1 MRYRRLGTTD
11 LTVSELCLGTMTW
24 GQQNSEDDAHEQ
36 LDYAVEAG
44 INFIDTAELYPVA
57 PRAATYALTEQY
69 IGTWLKGRGD
79 RDKLVIATKAL
90 TNANRERQTFQYVRG
105 GDARYDARNIAEAVD
120 ASLERLQTDH
130 IDLYQLHWP
139 ERHVN
144 IFGQQDYVH
153 DADEG
158 AWTPLRE
165 VLEALAEQVKAGK
178 IRYVGVS
185 NETPW
190 GLMTYLKLAEQH
202 GLPRVAS
209 VQNVYHLLNRLYEV
223 GMAEI
228 SHREDVAL
236 LGYSPLAF
244 GTLSGK
250 YLDGQRPEGARMSL
264 FPERYMRFLSPLAQE
279 TVRRY
284 IQIAEAHDMTPS
296 TLAIAF
302 AKDRPFMTAPIIG
315 ATNLTQL
322 RENIAAADVR
332 LSPEVLAEIE
342 EIHRLQPNPCP

>member
-24 GQQNSEDDAHEQ
+24 GEQNSEDEAHEQ
-36 LDYAVEAG
+36 LDLAVDAG

-69 IGTWLKGRGD
+69 IGTWLKGRGG
-79 RDKLVIATKAL
+79 REKLVIASKAL
-90 TNANRERQTFQYVRG
+90 TNANRSRQTFGYVRDG
-105 GDARYDARNIAEAVD
+105 NACYDATNIAQAVN
-120 ASLERLQTDH
+120 ASLERLQTDY

-144 IFGQQDYVH
+144 IFGEQDYVH

-165 VLEALAEQVKAGK
+165 VLEALAAQVKAGK
-178 IRYVGVS
+178 IRHIGLS

-190 GLMTYLKLAEQH
+190 GLMTYLKLAKEH
-202 GLPRVAS
+202 GLPRIAS

-244 GTLSGK
+244 GALTGK
-250 YLDGQRPEGARMSL
+250 YLDGKRPDKARMSL
-264 FPERYMRFLSPLAQE
+264 FPERYARFLSPLAQE

-284 IQIAEAHDMTPS
+284 VQIAEAHGLTPA

-315 ATNLTQL
+315 ATSLEQL
-322 RENIAAADVR
+322 REAIAAAEVK
-332 LSPEVLAEIE
+332 LPPEILAEIE
-342 EIHRLQPNPCP
+342 GVHRVQPNPCP

>member
-1 MRYRRLGTTD
+1 MRYRQLGTTD

-24 GQQNSEDDAHEQ
+24 GEQNSEDEAHEQ

-69 IGTWLKGRGD
+69 IGTWLKGRHD
-79 RDKLVIATKAL
+79 RERLVIATKAL
-90 TNANRERQTFQYVRG
+90 TNANRERQMFQYVRG
-105 GDARYDARNIAEAVD
+105 GDTRYDAGNIAAAVD
-120 ASLERLQTDH
+120 ASLERLQTEY

-144 IFGQQDYVH
+144 IFGEQDYVH
-153 DADEG
+153 DADEA

-165 VLEALAEQVKAGK
+165 VLEALAAQVKAGK
-178 IRYVGVS
+178 IRHIGLS

-228 SHREDVAL
+228 SHRETIAL

-244 GTLSGK
+244 GALTGK
-250 YLDGQRPEGARMSL
+250 YLDGQRPDRARMSL
-264 FPERYMRFLSPLAQE
+264 FPERYMRFLAPLAQE

-284 IQIAEAHDMTPS
+284 VKIAETYGMTPS

-302 AKDRPFMTAPIIG
+302 AKDRPFMAAPIIG
-315 ATNLTQL
+315 ATSLAQL
-322 RENIAAADVR
+322 QENIAAAEVT
-332 LSPEVLAEIE
+332 LPPEALAEIE
-342 EIHRLQPNPCP
+342 ALHRLQPNPCP